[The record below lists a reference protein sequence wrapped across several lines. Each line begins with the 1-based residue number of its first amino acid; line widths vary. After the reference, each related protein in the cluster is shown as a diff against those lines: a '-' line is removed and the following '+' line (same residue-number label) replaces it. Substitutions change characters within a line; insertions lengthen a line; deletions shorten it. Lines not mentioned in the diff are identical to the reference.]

1 MINIST
7 LLIDLK
13 VQDSSASKQITA
25 LNQEL
30 RNLSKEIKVTEGSF
44 DTYEEK
50 TKALNRQLEAQE
62 KIVEATAA
70 KKKIYAQ
77 QVEDA
82 RKRVEAAEKAHK
94 ELTSSVDATAD
105 EIAESEKNLIK
116 MNEQLGNAERRL
128 QNTTL
133 ELEKAEKEM
142 SNFKRAIA
150 EAPWKDM
157 SESCKEISS
166 QLGTM
171 SSKLAPLSLAL
182 GGAFTYAGKTAMDFE
197 ATISKIKGITNAAAD
212 EVENMK
218 NKIKEL
224 GISTEFSASEVADG
238 FTIMGQAGL
247 TATEIIESSSTA
259 LDLATVSS
267 GDMSVATDV
276 LVNALRGFNI
286 TASESARV
294 GDVLAATATN
304 SNTNI
309 QELGEAFKN
318 VAPAAAA
325 AGFTIEDTS
334 ITLGLL
340 ANSGISASDA
350 GTKLRIIM
358 QRLATDTKGAAT
370 LVKELGT
377 EVTYAD
383 GSFNSWS
390 NIISGLRESFKT
402 LTAEQQLNYAKT
414 IAGSQA
420 ASAFLAIINASDED
434 FAKMTN
440 AISEANGSLDTM
452 ASAFRDNTQGT
463 LDVFTSKLEGLG
475 IQIGEI
481 LLPIFNDLLTYLSG
495 CVDWFAQLDGETQE
509 TIVTVGLLVF
519 ALSPLLGLFS
529 SLFGILGSI
538 TGAIGAFTGAIAG
551 GAGLTA
557 ALTAALGPVGLI
569 VLAFGAAAAVGV
581 AAAGAIKS
589 VDDAFA
595 TTTETLTNNAV
606 YGDINQLV
614 QAMKN
619 SYDDLNVAI
628 GQTGREFLELYD
640 TGLQLAEQFSIG
652 MDGEDLELT
661 NALLTNAEDRKNKLL
676 EKEQSQFENQIALLE
691 QYANSVAEG
700 DRENALSE
708 IERLRKKHEERIK
721 EIEVNAVAEQTMI
734 ESKEAQITSIME
746 NNNVSREVATAQYQ
760 QQLQDLIEKGYTSV
774 TGIVTTNE
782 ETINGI
788 VERANLNK
796 NNLTTDY
803 LAKEIQTIN
812 TSLDEQE
819 RAINEGYNAQVL
831 ELSKMASTVDE
842 ESRGMYQQ
850 MLDNLNDSKTKQLEE
865 INTLRTESVQ
875 TLYDLGSEVGIEA
888 ERITNKLNE
897 GLDTKDAQQEI
908 KDIESLWKQLEK
920 LKDVRKSF
928 TVDVKTSGN
937 VAAARAAGFSGFSL
951 QSIDIPS
958 VVTYGVD
965 EPTTIN
971 DLANSNISNFAT
983 DNSRTSSVVNNIAK
997 AVTASANTN
1006 DSRTELLLSSL
1017 INELK
1022 NSQQEKPNININIE
1036 KVSNDVD
1043 IYKMIDIID
1052 KELEKRKVR
1061 ANSMRGGGNIVR

>member
-218 NKIKEL
+218 DKIKEL

-267 GDMSVATDV
+267 GDMSVATNV

-350 GTKLRIIM
+350 GTKLRIMM
-358 QRLATDTKGAAT
+358 QRLATDTSGAAT

-463 LDVFTSKLEGLG
+463 LDEFTSKLEGLG

-509 TIVTVGLLVF
+509 TIVTVGLLIF

-708 IERLRKKHEERIK
+708 IERLRKKHEERVK

-734 ESKEAQITSIME
+734 EGKEAQITSIME

-803 LAKEIQTIN
+803 LAKEIQNIN

-850 MLDNLNDSKTKQLEE
+850 MLDNLNDSKTKQLDE

-888 ERITNKLNE
+888 ERITNKLND

>member
-171 SSKLAPLSLAL
+171 SSKLAPLSVAL

-218 NKIKEL
+218 DKIKEL
-224 GISTEFSASEVADG
+224 GVSTEFSASEVADG

-259 LDLATVSS
+259 IDLATVSS

-350 GTKLRIIM
+350 GTKLRIMM
-358 QRLATDTKGAAT
+358 QRLATDTSGAAT

-390 NIISGLRESFKT
+390 NIISGLCESFKT

-452 ASAFRDNTQGT
+452 ASTFRDNTKGT
-463 LDVFTSKLEGLG
+463 LDEFTSKLEGLG

-481 LLPIFNDLLTYLSG
+481 LLPIFNDLLTYLSD

-509 TIVTVGLLVF
+509 TIVTVGLLIF

-708 IERLRKKHEERIK
+708 IERLRKKHEERVK

-760 QQLQDLIEKGYTSV
+760 QQLQDLIEKGYTSI

-819 RAINEGYNAQVL
+819 RAVNEGYNAQVL

-958 VVTYGVD
+958 VVTYGAD

-997 AVTASANTN
+997 AVTASANNN
-1006 DSRTELLLSSL
+1006 DSKTELLLNGL

-1022 NSQQEKPNININIE
+1022 NSRQEKPNININIE

>member
-1 MINIST
+1 
-7 LLIDLK
+7 
-13 VQDSSASKQITA
+13 
-25 LNQEL
+25 
-30 RNLSKEIKVTEGSF
+30 
-44 DTYEEK
+44 
-50 TKALNRQLEAQE
+50 
-62 KIVEATAA
+62 
-70 KKKIYAQ
+70 
-77 QVEDA
+77 
-82 RKRVEAAEKAHK
+82 
-94 ELTSSVDATAD
+94 
-105 EIAESEKNLIK
+105 
-116 MNEQLGNAERRL
+116 
-128 QNTTL
+128 
-133 ELEKAEKEM
+133 
-142 SNFKRAIA
+142 
-150 EAPWKDM
+150 
-157 SESCKEISS
+157 
-166 QLGTM
+166 
-171 SSKLAPLSLAL
+171 
-182 GGAFTYAGKTAMDFE
+182 
-197 ATISKIKGITNAAAD
+197 
-212 EVENMK
+212 MK
-218 NKIKEL
+218 N
-224 GISTEFSASEVADG
+224 G
-238 FTIMGQAGL
+238 
-247 TATEIIESSSTA
+247 
-259 LDLATVSS
+259 
-267 GDMSVATDV
+267 
-276 LVNALRGFNI
+276 
-286 TASESARV
+286 
-294 GDVLAATATN
+294 
-304 SNTNI
+304 
-309 QELGEAFKN
+309 
-318 VAPAAAA
+318 
-325 AGFTIEDTS
+325 
-334 ITLGLL
+334 
-340 ANSGISASDA
+340 
-350 GTKLRIIM
+350 
-358 QRLATDTKGAAT
+358 
-370 LVKELGT
+370 
-377 EVTYAD
+377 
-383 GSFNSWS
+383 
-390 NIISGLRESFKT
+390 
-402 LTAEQQLNYAKT
+402 
-414 IAGSQA
+414 
-420 ASAFLAIINASDED
+420 
-434 FAKMTN
+434 
-440 AISEANGSLDTM
+440 
-452 ASAFRDNTQGT
+452 
-463 LDVFTSKLEGLG
+463 
-475 IQIGEI
+475 
-481 LLPIFNDLLTYLSG
+481 
-495 CVDWFAQLDGETQE
+495 
-509 TIVTVGLLVF
+509 
-519 ALSPLLGLFS
+519 
-529 SLFGILGSI
+529 
-538 TGAIGAFTGAIAG
+538 
-551 GAGLTA
+551 
-557 ALTAALGPVGLI
+557 
-569 VLAFGAAAAVGV
+569 
-581 AAAGAIKS
+581 
-589 VDDAFA
+589 
-595 TTTETLTNNAV
+595 
-606 YGDINQLV
+606 
-614 QAMKN
+614 
-619 SYDDLNVAI
+619 YDDLNVAI

-958 VVTYGVD
+958 VVTYGAD

-1043 IYKMIDIID
+1043 IYEMIDIID

>member
-218 NKIKEL
+218 DKIKEL

-286 TASESARV
+286 TASESARI

-350 GTKLRIIM
+350 GTKLRIMM
-358 QRLATDTKGAAT
+358 QRLATDTSGAAT

-463 LDVFTSKLEGLG
+463 LDEFTSKLEGLG

-708 IERLRKKHEERIK
+708 IERLRKKHEERVK

-760 QQLQDLIEKGYTSV
+760 QQLQDLIEKGYTSI

-850 MLDNLNDSKTKQLEE
+850 MLDNLNDSKTKQLDE

-888 ERITNKLNE
+888 ERITNKLND

>member
-171 SSKLAPLSLAL
+171 SSKLAPLSVAL

-218 NKIKEL
+218 DKIKEL
-224 GISTEFSASEVADG
+224 GVSTEFSASEVADG

-304 SNTNI
+304 SNTNV

-334 ITLGLL
+334 MTLGLL
-340 ANSGISASDA
+340 ANAGISASDA
-350 GTKLRIIM
+350 GTKLRIMM
-358 QRLATDTKGAAT
+358 QRLATDTSGAAT

-452 ASAFRDNTQGT
+452 ASAFRDNTKGT
-463 LDVFTSKLEGLG
+463 LDEFTSKLEGLG

-481 LLPIFNDLLTYLSG
+481 LLPIFNDLLTYLG
-495 CVDWFAQLDGETQE
+495 DCVDWFAQLDGETQE

-581 AAAGAIKS
+581 AAAGAMKS

-652 MDGEDLELT
+652 MGGEDLELT

-708 IERLRKKHEERIK
+708 IERLRKKHEERVK

-803 LAKEIQTIN
+803 LAKEIQNIN

-865 INTLRTESVQ
+865 VNTLRTESVQ

-888 ERITNKLNE
+888 ERITNKLND

-920 LKDVRKSF
+920 LKDVKKSF

-958 VVTYGVD
+958 VVTYGAD

-1043 IYKMIDIID
+1043 IYEMIDIID
-1052 KELEKRKVR
+1052 KELEKRKIR